1 MLTVTS
7 LNKTFKSPAGDVT
20 AVRDVSFS
28 TKPGEMVAI
37 VGASG
42 SGKSTL
48 LSLLGLLES
57 PDNGSIKVDDM
68 ELAGLDAKGRTAY
81 RARKVGFV
89 FQQFNLIPNLSA
101 LENVMLPLEFAGWS
115 VSERKTRARE
125 VLNTVGLGE
134 DKVLR
139 RPAKLSGGE
148 QQRVAIARALVTN
161 PELIL
166 ADEPTGNLDR
176 KTGERIIALLREAAG
191 QEKRTVVVVTH
202 DEKIAKEADRR
213 LQIEDGVLREIA

>member
-101 LENVMLPLEFAGWS
+101 LENVMLPLEVAGWS

-213 LQIEDGVLREIA
+213 LEIEDGVLREIA

>member
-37 VGASG
+37 GGASG

-213 LQIEDGVLREIA
+213 LEIEDGVLREIA

>member
-57 PDNGSIKVDDM
+57 PENGSIKVDDM

-213 LQIEDGVLREIA
+213 LEIEDGVLREIA

>member
-213 LQIEDGVLREIA
+213 LEIEDGVLREIA